1 MKILINNSVTEIYN
15 NKLYDYYIFDSNKPI
30 IISEFIKNNKY
41 YTYFVIN
48 IDTDT
53 TNNKQIEKFY
63 IHLLIINNSNII
75 FNYQKPK
82 PPKNS
87 GIHLYHVLIYE
98 QTRIYYL
105 KNNDRINI
113 NLDDFINKYNLLLID
128 KFIFKFIH
136 K

>member
-53 TNNKQIEKFY
+53 TNNKQINVNRRIPIKLEG
-63 IHLLIINNSNII
+63 SNC
-75 FNYQKPK
+75 NPS
-82 PPKNS
+82 P
-87 GIHLYHVLIYE
+87 
-98 QTRIYYL
+98 
-105 KNNDRINI
+105 
-113 NLDDFINKYNLLLID
+113 
-128 KFIFKFIH
+128 
-136 K
+136 